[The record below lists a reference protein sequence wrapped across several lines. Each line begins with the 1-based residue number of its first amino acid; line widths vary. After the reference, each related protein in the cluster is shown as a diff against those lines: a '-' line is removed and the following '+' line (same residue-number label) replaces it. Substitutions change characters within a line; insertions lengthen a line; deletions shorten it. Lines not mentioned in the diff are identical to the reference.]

1 MRIIGVMSM
10 LVMQIR
16 TLLSILRLILRM
28 EGEHEE
34 LTVYEV
40 HGDEKTNTDI
50 SSDKI
55 MLTKKILFIRFL

>member
-10 LVMQIR
+10 SVMQIR

-28 EGEHEE
+28 EDEHEE
-34 LTVYEV
+34 LTAYEV
-40 HGDEKTNTDI
+40 RGDEKTNIDI

-55 MLTKKILFIRFL
+55 C